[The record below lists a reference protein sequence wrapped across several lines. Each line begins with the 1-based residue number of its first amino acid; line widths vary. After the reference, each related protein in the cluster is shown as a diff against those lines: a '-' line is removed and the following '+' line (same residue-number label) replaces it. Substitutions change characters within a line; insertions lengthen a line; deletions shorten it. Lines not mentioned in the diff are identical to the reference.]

1 MQLSKFPYDERYGLD
16 NETRL
21 KAVELANEIGVK
33 KASEQMNVSIAS
45 IYKWRKAMKENV
57 NA

>member
-16 NETRL
+16 DETRL
-21 KAVELANEIGVK
+21 KAVELANEVGVK

-45 IYKWRKAMKENV
+45 VYKWRKAIKENG

>member
-1 MQLSKFPYDERYGLD
+1 MQLKQFPYDEMYGLD
-16 NETRL
+16 DNTRL
-21 KAVELANEIGVK
+21 KAVELANKIGVK

-45 IYKWRKAMKENV
+45 VYKWRKAIKEKI